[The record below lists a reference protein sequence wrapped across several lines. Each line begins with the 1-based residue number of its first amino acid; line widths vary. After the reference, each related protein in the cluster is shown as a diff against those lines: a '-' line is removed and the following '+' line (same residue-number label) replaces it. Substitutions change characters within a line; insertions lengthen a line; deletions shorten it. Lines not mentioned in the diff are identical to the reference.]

1 MKIIC
6 VDDERILME
15 DIVSL
20 CLELPNITEA
30 KGFTKP
36 REALKWLKNNS
47 ADIAL
52 LDIDMPEINGL
63 ELAAAIKDVSPNTA
77 IIFLTGYS
85 RFAAEAFKL
94 HASGYLLKPIDK
106 KELKAEIDYAISQKA
121 QRMPPSH
128 IAARTFGEFELY
140 VDGETVVFPRLKSKE
155 LLAFL
160 IDKQGS
166 SVTTKAIF
174 AALFEDETYD
184 RSKQKYLSII
194 ISSMLNTL
202 EKYGVSDI
210 VERQRGVYRICPEK
224 IDCDMYRF
232 FEGDTQAINS
242 YRGQYMNSY
251 SWAVFSE
258 AKLTETANV

>member
-1 MKIIC
+1 MRIIC
-6 VDDERILME
+6 VDDERILLE
-15 DIVSL
+15 DAVSL
-20 CLELPNITEA
+20 CLALPNVTDA
-30 KGFTKP
+30 KGFAKP
-36 REALKWLKNNS
+36 KEALKWFENNS

-52 LDIDMPEINGL
+52 LDIDMPEMNGL
-63 ELAAAIKDVSPNTA
+63 ELAAKIKEMSPDTS

-85 RFAAEAFKL
+85 HFAADAFKL

-106 KELKAEIDYAISQKA
+106 KELEEEINYAISQKPKQSA
-121 QRMPPSH
+121 SH
-128 IAARTFGEFELY
+128 VVARTFGEFDLF
-140 VDGETVVFPRLKSKE
+140 VDGEEVVFPRLKAKE
-155 LLAFL
+155 ILAFL
-160 IDKQGS
+160 IDNQGS

-194 ISSMLNTL
+194 ISSMLDTL

-232 FEGDTQAINS
+232 FEGDTEAINS

-251 SWAVFSE
+251 PWAVFSE
-258 AKLTETANV
+258 AKLTETANG